1 MKPSK
6 NKLRKIALEKIKTLF
21 NEAKLQF
28 NKNPSLSNRYVK
40 LARKIAMK
48 VNLRIPKEYKRRYCK
63 HCYSYLVPN
72 KNCRVRVNK
81 SRVIYYCLNCK
92 KFMRFVIKKK

>member
-1 MKPSK
+1 MFF
-6 NKLRKIALEKIKTLF
+6 IKTLF
-21 NEAKLQF
+21 NEARIQF
-28 NKNPSLSNRYVK
+28 NKNPSLSNRYIT

-48 VNLRIPKEYKRRYCK
+48 FNLRIPRELKRRYCK

-72 KNCRVRVNK
+72 KNCRVRVHK

>member
-1 MKPSK
+1 MKPNK
-6 NKLRKIALEKIKTLF
+6 NELKKIALEKIKTLF
-21 NEAKLQF
+21 NEARIQF
-28 NKNPSLSNRYVK
+28 NKNPSLSNRYIT

-48 VNLRIPKEYKRRYCK
+48 FNLRIPRELKRRYCK

-72 KNCRVRVNK
+72 KNCRVRVHK